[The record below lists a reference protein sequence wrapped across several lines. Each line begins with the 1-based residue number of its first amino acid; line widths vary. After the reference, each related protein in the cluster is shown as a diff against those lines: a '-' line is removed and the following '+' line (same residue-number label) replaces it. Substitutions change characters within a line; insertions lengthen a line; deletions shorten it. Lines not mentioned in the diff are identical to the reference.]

1 MPPVGVWGKG
11 IGSGEA
17 AIVATS
23 TPPIAAS
30 CLTVFQRGR
39 GKVTNYGKMT
49 PISQLANA
57 VTWCNRTCL
66 WRGSVLSLPE
76 VMFAINYFFSFPF
89 FDDVSAILC
98 NFFTS
103 RSSKTVLG
111 WDSSSKTP
119 VRFPNFLFLVVYRVK
134 MFSSKGGKKETRN
147 LCTVH
152 HMWLPTQFSY
162 IFWKTSNLILI
173 FREQSVRPAP
183 TCFTTHCWWNRRKI
197 TKIVVLFINN
207 CLMLRSGHK
216 CLTYSWKFIIDII

>member
-17 AIVATS
+17 ARVATS

-76 VMFAINYFFSFPF
+76 VMFAINYFFLFPSLMMF
-89 FDDVSAILC
+89 LLFYVTSLHHEAVRLFWGEIHLPKPRFAFQTSCFSWCIAWKCSAAREEKKRRGIFAPSTTCDCQLSSR
-98 NFFTS
+98 TS
-103 RSSKTVLG
+103 SGRLLI
-111 WDSSSKTP
+111 W
-119 VRFPNFLFLVVYRVK
+119 FLF
-134 MFSSKGGKKETRN
+134 SGSN
-147 LCTVH
+147 LCDPPPLVSRPTAGETGER
-152 HMWLPTQFSY
+152 LP
-162 IFWKTSNLILI
+162 KL
-173 FREQSVRPAP
+173 
-183 TCFTTHCWWNRRKI
+183 
-197 TKIVVLFINN
+197 LF
-207 CLMLRSGHK
+207 CS
-216 CLTYSWKFIIDII
+216 